1 VNIAQFLKAMASPS
15 VQVIRF
21 PNRRARINFTIKK
34 GKMRARMFPKD
45 DIPKG
50 CPLRR
55 LLKELF

>member
-1 VNIAQFLKAMASPS
+1 MASPS

-21 PNRRARINFTIKK
+21 PNRHTPIKFTTKK
-34 GKMRARMFPKD
+34 GKMKARMFPKD